1 MKKKSVIID
10 FKIKINYYS
19 LDLTG
24 VLNELWDPIYKLYTL
39 HYRKKLMLLQLVAVK
54 F

>member
-39 HYRKKLMLLQLVAVK
+39 HYITVK
-54 F
+54 NLCFCNSSQ